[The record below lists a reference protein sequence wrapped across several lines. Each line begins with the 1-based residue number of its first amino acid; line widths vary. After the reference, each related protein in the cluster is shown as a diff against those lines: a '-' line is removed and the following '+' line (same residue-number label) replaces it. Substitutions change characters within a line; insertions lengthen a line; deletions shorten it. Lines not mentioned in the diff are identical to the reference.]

1 MTLREVILV
10 AAKKAFEAQPDDT
23 YTKWSWN
30 CGDSYLILNTRYYL
44 TLSKAKQNYIEQA
57 MKRVR
62 ATMEV
67 FTK

>member
-1 MTLREVILV
+1 M

-30 CGDSYLILNTRYYL
+30 YGDSYLILNTRYYL

-62 ATMEV
+62 ANMEV
-67 FTK
+67 FNK

>member
-1 MTLREVILV
+1 M

-23 YTKWSWN
+23 YTKWFWN
-30 CGDSYLILNTRYYL
+30 GGDCYLILNKRYYL
-44 TLSKAKQNYIEQA
+44 GLSKTKQNYIDQS